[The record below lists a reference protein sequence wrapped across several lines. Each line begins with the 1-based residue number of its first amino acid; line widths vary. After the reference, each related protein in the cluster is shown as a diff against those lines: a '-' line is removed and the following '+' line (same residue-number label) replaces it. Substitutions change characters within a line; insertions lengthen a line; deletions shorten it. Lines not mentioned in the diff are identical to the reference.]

1 MMKWKA
7 LAAAGVIFGLVG
19 TGWGISAQQSQSRVF
34 ELRMYKTV
42 DGKRAELSNR
52 FRDHT
57 SAMFAEV
64 GMENIGY
71 FNAETGPDTE
81 NAFVYILGYP
91 SLEARDEMW
100 RELGQNK
107 EFQRLIVAVEQSD
120 APLVD
125 TIDARMLVPTNY
137 SVLR

>member
-7 LAAAGVIFGLVG
+7 LAAVGVIFGIVG
-19 TGWGISAQQSQSRVF
+19 TGWGLSAQQSQSRVF
-34 ELRMYKTV
+34 ELRMYQTV
-42 DGKRAELSNR
+42 DGKRTELSNR

-57 SAMFAEV
+57 AAMFAEV

-71 FNAETGPDTE
+71 FDVTGPDNE

-91 SLEARDEMW
+91 SLEARGEMW
-100 RELGQNK
+100 GELGQNQ

-120 APLVD
+120 DPLVD
-125 TIDARMLVPTNY
+125 TIDAQMLVPTEY
-137 SVLR
+137 SALR